1 MYSST
6 RSKKRGAAVNINT
19 LISSSEQGNDSMAT
33 NIDDDAE
40 GSIGEAVGHNILSGH
55 EAPVTLKLGRKHIF
69 PQDLPKFNGTE
80 GGWDKFKC
88 ESYF

>member
-6 RSKKRGAAVNINT
+6 RSKKRGAAVSINT

-40 GSIGEAVGHNILSGH
+40 GSVGEAVGSNILSVM
-55 EAPVTLKLGRKHIF
+55 EYI
-69 PQDLPKFNGTE
+69 
-80 GGWDKFKC
+80 
-88 ESYF
+88 S

>member
-6 RSKKRGAAVNINT
+6 RSKKRGAAVSINT

-40 GSIGEAVGHNILSGH
+40 GSIDEAVGSNIFT
-55 EAPVTLKLGRKHIF
+55 VYI
-69 PQDLPKFNGTE
+69 
-80 GGWDKFKC
+80 
-88 ESYF
+88 